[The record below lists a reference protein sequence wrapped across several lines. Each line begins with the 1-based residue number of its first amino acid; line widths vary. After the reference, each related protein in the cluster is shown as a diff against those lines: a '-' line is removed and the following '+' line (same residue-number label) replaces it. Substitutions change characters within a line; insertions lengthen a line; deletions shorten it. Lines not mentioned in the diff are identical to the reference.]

1 MDEKETP
8 TWRKRLRGMR
18 ARIPRSATADAF
30 DVSGLGCLVGAAWWW
45 QPIVGLVALGAALLI
60 AGWVTS
66 D

>member
-1 MDEKETP
+1 MDKDKPHWYRRFGE
-8 TWRKRLRGMR
+8 LR
-18 ARIPRSATADAF
+18 ARIPRSATADAC

-45 QPIVGLVALGAALLI
+45 QPIIGLVALGAALLI

>member
-1 MDEKETP
+1 MSPKWQE
-8 TWRKRLRGMR
+8 RIARVRSRFGRG
-18 ARIPRSATADAF
+18 ALADAF

-45 QPIVGLVALGAALLI
+45 HPVVGLVALGAALLL